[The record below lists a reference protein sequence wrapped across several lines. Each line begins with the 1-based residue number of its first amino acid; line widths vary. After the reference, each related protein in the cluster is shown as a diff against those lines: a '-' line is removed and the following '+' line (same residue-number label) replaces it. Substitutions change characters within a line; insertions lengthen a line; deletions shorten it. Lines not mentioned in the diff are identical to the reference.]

1 MGFCQRQ
8 ILYYPVPAD
17 NDVVNPPSPL
27 YQGGIL
33 TAVCLK
39 NTIVCIKHTKG
50 NMAINFTKNQTLILE
65 LFFNHPEK
73 SYYFRQLGILIG
85 KQPGVFQKDINKLVK
100 SGILLSEYK
109 ANSRFFKLNQK
120 HHLYN
125 EYKSIF
131 LKTVGVVGKL
141 KERLSG
147 LKNIKLAFVFG
158 SFARNKEDYYSDV
171 DLMIIGKP
179 DENKLVTIVS
189 KIETEI
195 SREINY
201 SIFSAN
207 DFKKGIHEKEVFLEE
222 IIDKPKIFIISDQNE
237 LAKIIGKRRTSA
249 KNDEP
254 KRS

>member
-1 MGFCQRQ
+1 
-8 ILYYPVPAD
+8 
-17 NDVVNPPSPL
+17 
-27 YQGGIL
+27 
-33 TAVCLK
+33 
-39 NTIVCIKHTKG
+39 
-50 NMAINFTKNQTLILE
+50 
-65 LFFNHPEK
+65 
-73 SYYFRQLGILIG
+73 
-85 KQPGVFQKDINKLVK
+85 
-100 SGILLSEYK
+100 
-109 ANSRFFKLNQK
+109 
-120 HHLYN
+120 
-125 EYKSIF
+125 
-131 LKTVGVVGKL
+131 
-141 KERLSG
+141 

-179 DENKLVTIVS
+179 DENKIVTIVS